1 MSRLPRT
8 LSGQQVRKE
17 VEIAGFTLSRQR
29 GSHMILYRDDPRAR
43 VVIPDHKEIRIGT
56 LQQILQDANLSD
68 DDFLDLL

>member
-8 LSGQQVRKE
+8 LSGQQVRKA
-17 VEIAGFTLSRQR
+17 VEKVGFTLSRQR

-56 LQQILQDANLSD
+56 LQQILQDANLSV